1 MDTDDVSLE
10 VDDHVGTVTLDR
22 PKVRNAISGS
32 MAGELERIF
41 DRVPE
46 TAARCVVL
54 QGAGDAFCAGGD
66 VGAMVEARDEE
77 MTHRERVALVE
88 RSVSRAVEAVFD
100 CPLPV
105 LAKVDGAAYGA
116 GAGLLLACDVQLGN
130 PDAKVGFGFR
140 RLGLAVDSG
149 VSHLLPRYVGLN
161 TAKEL
166 VFTGELVD
174 ADRARTLGLL
184 TRLFERDSFEEGVG
198 SVVETVASGPTAAL
212 GASKELLN
220 RPQSSLAAATDDEE
234 RAQARLLE
242 STDHVEGAQAFLQER
257 EPEFEG
263 H

>member
-1 MDTDDVSLE
+1 MDTDDVDLE
-10 VDDHVGTVTLDR
+10 VSDRIATVTLDR
-22 PKVRNAISGS
+22 PEVRNAISGS

-46 TAARCVVL
+46 TGARCVLL

-66 VGAMVEARDEE
+66 VSAMVEAQDEDT
-77 MTHRERVALVE
+77 THRERVTLVE
-88 RSVSRAVEAVFD
+88 RSVSRAVEAVYD
-100 CPLPV
+100 CQLPV

-116 GAGLLLACDVQLGN
+116 GAGLLLACDVQLGS
-130 PDAKVGFGFR
+130 PDAKIGFGFR

-174 ADRARTLGLL
+174 ADRARSLGLL
-184 TRLFERDSFEEGVG
+184 TRLFERDSFEEGVD
-198 SVVETVASGPTAAL
+198 SIVETVASGPTAAL
-212 GASKELLN
+212 ATSKELLN
-220 RPQSSLAAATDDEE
+220 RSQSSLSAATDDEE
-234 RAQARLLE
+234 RAQAWLLE
-242 STDHVEGAQAFLQER
+242 SADHVEGARAFLQER

-263 H
+263 R